1 MPNQTSLI
9 WCQDNLI
16 VTGCADGRLEFW
28 EGITGNFKG
37 IYKTEHT
44 RIKGGTNIK
53 LTGNKV
59 VAARLGDR
67 IDFLRLETYT
77 QCWQIDWGFT
87 SAYRRSHIR
96 TGSAGSLSMF
106 QQLNGPASVHH
117 ALEEELHCIL
127 EFHQQ
132 GTGGPAGDV
141 SGSGRRNRL
150 DRQQFTLH
158 DHSGQI
164 SCPQLDVTSAE
175 DYRKLREY
183 EQEKFL
189 SMVKQVKDAGATGGR
204 SRGRFID
211 RYNRGGCYQNHDC
224 VGGGGHPDKQQELF
238 PQDQLPPKKFPGSG
252 GCTLPVGKP
261 GDDHFNDDVPQHH
274 YHQWSS
280 GGPRVFVITVSRRMT
295 LARAPGQRG
304 RM

>member
-9 WCQDNLI
+9 WCLDNLI

-37 IYKTEHT
+37 IYKMEHT

-96 TGSAGSLSMF
+96 TGSAGSLSML

-117 ALEEELHCIL
+117 ALEKELHCIL

-141 SGSGRRNRL
+141 SGNLVSWPVRA
-150 DRQQFTLH
+150 
-158 DHSGQI
+158 
-164 SCPQLDVTSAE
+164 QLDVTSAE

-189 SMVKQVKDAGATGGR
+189 SMVKQVKDAGATFAIR
-204 SRGRFID
+204 QRRFD
-211 RYNRGGCYQNHDC
+211 DEANHLLL
-224 VGGGGHPDKQQELF
+224 QQ
-238 PQDQLPPKKFPGSG
+238 
-252 GCTLPVGKP
+252 
-261 GDDHFNDDVPQHH
+261 H
-274 YHQWSS
+274 
-280 GGPRVFVITVSRRMT
+280 
-295 LARAPGQRG
+295 
-304 RM
+304 

>member
-9 WCQDNLI
+9 WCLDNLI

-53 LTGNKV
+53 LTGNK
-59 VAARLGDR
+59 
-67 IDFLRLETYT
+67 
-77 QCWQIDWGFT
+77 CWQINWGFT

-158 DHSGQI
+158 DHCGQI
-164 SCPQLDVTSAE
+164 SC
-175 DYRKLREY
+175 
-183 EQEKFL
+183 
-189 SMVKQVKDAGATGGR
+189 
-204 SRGRFID
+204 RGPFE
-211 RYNRGGCYQNHDC
+211 
-224 VGGGGHPDKQQELF
+224 P
-238 PQDQLPPKKFPGSG
+238 S
-252 GCTLPVGKP
+252 
-261 GDDHFNDDVPQHH
+261 
-274 YHQWSS
+274 W
-280 GGPRVFVITVSRRMT
+280 M
-295 LARAPGQRG
+295 
-304 RM
+304 